1 MPYRMHSEY
10 LRSLYLNNDLAE
22 GRYFVDGK
30 PVALSDIRV
39 PLFVVG
45 TERDHVSPWR
55 SVYRI
60 NLLADTEV
68 TFLLTSGGHNV
79 GVVNP
84 PATSKRHY
92 RVATRPES
100 AKYVDPETWFA
111 ATPEKPGSWWPEWW
125 AWLERGSTEKVA
137 PPAFGAPER
146 GLPPLD
152 AAPGRYVLQ
161 P

>member
-1 MPYRMHSEY
+1 
-10 LRSLYLNNDLAE
+10 
-22 GRYFVDGK
+22 
-30 PVALSDIRV
+30 
-39 PLFVVG
+39 
-45 TERDHVSPWR
+45 
-55 SVYRI
+55 
-60 NLLADTEV
+60 
-68 TFLLTSGGHNV
+68 
-79 GVVNP
+79 VVNP

-92 RVATRPES
+92 RVAMRPET
-100 AKYVDPETWFA
+100 AKYVDPETWYA

-125 AWLERGSTEKVA
+125 AWLERRSTEKGA